1 MFQSLIQPYSQFVL
15 ILNALDECPESS
27 PSNQTCRRIL
37 LENLNNVSRISQN
50 LKLLAISRHL
60 HDIELQM
67 IKLSA
72 SRKSMSAGIVN
83 EDIKRYI
90 ANQLAQDSRLCSLSP
105 MLKQKIEASFIENA
119 DGMFRWAYLQMKELK
134 NVQSARP
141 SHIIR
146 ELTETVIID
155 ASILEGFVDFADRGK
170 PEDVLKM
177 FSGLIIFVDDEIEL
191 LGSIGSDTT
200 SAMVPTS
207 DLTATPIEQKTA
219 ENLSKDVSIDLD
231 TVSSQN
237 ILSKREVKL
246 AHFSVKE
253 YLESPEIP

>member
-1 MFQSLIQPYSQFVL
+1 MFF
-15 ILNALDECPESS
+15 
-27 PSNQTCRRIL
+27 
-37 LENLNNVSRISQN
+37 
-50 LKLLAISRHL
+50 
-60 HDIELQM
+60 
-67 IKLSA
+67 
-72 SRKSMSAGIVN
+72 
-83 EDIKRYI
+83 
-90 ANQLAQDSRLCSLSP
+90 
-105 MLKQKIEASFIENA
+105 
-119 DGMFRWAYLQMKELK
+119 
-134 NVQSARP
+134 
-141 SHIIR
+141 
-146 ELTETVIID
+146 
-155 ASILEGFVDFADRGK
+155 
-170 PEDVLKM
+170 
-177 FSGLIIFVDDEIEL
+177 GLIIFVDDEIEL